1 MYFRD
6 VSGEDFSPSSG
17 SPLIPSII
25 IKCNDMSNRLL
36 SEEKEQKKLINANVI
51 TRHNAIVISCDEQMQ
66 ISSFS
71 LFKHFSIKVNDV
83 TIKIIKIEE
92 LSSPKGE

>member
-1 MYFRD
+1 MNHNKIQWYSRW
-6 VSGEDFSPSSG
+6 
-17 SPLIPSII
+17 
-25 IKCNDMSNRLL
+25 NTSNRML
-36 SEEKEQKKLINANVI
+36 SEEKKQKKLINANVI

-71 LFKHFSIKVNDV
+71 LFKHFPIKVNDV
-83 TIKIIKIEE
+83 AIKIIKMQE